1 MSTEQCQLQETW
13 SRPQSLQAG
22 ILQLEMDHRNRCS
35 VYVMVLEE
43 VVTFAKGQGDY
54 CSLDMLNKSL
64 LSSSWVDQFKETRLS
79 LSVAVWSS
87 LVPGDLH
94 GLMRQL
100 SHATSLEHLYD
111 RFSKQCPIRHSQL
124 VHLSLSWMI
133 STWLGQLLGALSEG
147 YLSCAI
153 VGFGLTRKHMEGL
166 IMLCC
171 KLNFVQ
177 GHSFGDCICS

>member
-94 GLMRQL
+94 GLTRQL
-100 SHATSLEHLYD
+100 SHTTPLEQLYD
-111 RFSKQCPIRHSQL
+111 RFSKQWPFLKTMSDSSLTVSSSFTFLNDFNSAWSASWCSIGR
-124 VHLSLSWMI
+124 LSILCHC
-133 STWLGQLLGALSEG
+133 WLRTNQETHGGSYHALLQAELRPRS
-147 YLSCAI
+147 
-153 VGFGLTRKHMEGL
+153 
-166 IMLCC
+166 
-171 KLNFVQ
+171 
-177 GHSFGDCICS
+177 